1 MSPTQRKARFPLV
14 SQQIELHLES
24 RWHYLLRRAIWILAE
39 MASLS
44 LPPTAT
50 DYYLLAT
57 TPWPAWQ
64 AVVIFFEW
72 DLEKLNSADVD
83 LEELLKSTGV
93 TQQWLGPPGYDIPM
107 GGHAY
112 LGKAQAQLE
121 ELP

>member
-1 MSPTQRKARFPLV
+1 MARLN
-14 SQQIELHLES
+14 
-24 RWHYLLRRAIWILAE
+24 
-39 MASLS
+39 
-44 LPPTAT
+44 LPPAAT

-72 DLEKLNSADVD
+72 DVEKLKSADVD
-83 LEELLKSTGV
+83 LEELLKSIGV

-107 GGHAY
+107 GGHVY
-112 LGKAQAQLE
+112 LVKSQAQLE